1 MTLKVFWYR
10 CGRGHGNFGDVLT
23 PLLLDYFN
31 VRCEWA
37 PAEKAD
43 LAGIGSICEKI
54 PADFR
59 GVIWSSGNLRETHR
73 NHFPAARV
81 VALRGKLTHERT
93 TCAANADIVL
103 GDGGLLC
110 NLLAPQVRKRYKLG
124 IIPHYVD
131 QDHEVLQDLAKR
143 SRDICLIDICDEPR
157 VLIQNVAQC
166 EFILSSSLH
175 GLVLAD
181 SLGIPNRWLQAYGD
195 VLGEGFKFRDYYSV
209 YEIDRPEPLVIRT
222 TDSLETLL
230 PQIGSYHRPGIE
242 RIQANLLDRLKGVLG
257 GCWPVRTGASDTP
270 LHRAARLKQQ
280 PDHAK
285 RNDNSQRVMVTD
297 TGAVADDDWVTG
309 KPIEFAAMTD
319 DTTLFSHENLGELIF
334 GQPHIL
340 TQSFLLQRFGQFH
353 SVELHD
359 LPHYSFLRDNLES
372 PFEDHAYAEY
382 LACSWSYYR
391 GPEGNTPEERRRRI
405 FQYLQLYND
414 IDSRRHNSGDAIDEP
429 LTLCRR
435 PDGRTVIVDGNHRA
449 TIAHYLR
456 LDVPVRFVDLGTQL
470 ARVVAVPD
478 EYYGTARLAR
488 PYQSVFHRGTELVF
502 GRRRDLQTRMDLVF
516 SGDLVN
522 KVVLDLG
529 CNLGTNCYLAAE
541 RGAAAAIGIEKLPA
555 VASAAVRL
563 NAYLAAPCYFIAH
576 DLDQELEVV
585 PQADTVFCFSLLA
598 HLASASALLKTISRS
613 GCSVVYFEGHAAST
627 ANDYECFLKADL
639 FSGVELIGHTHD
651 GVHTVRK
658 TRPLFRCIV
667 KNRARNQG
675 APVAYSGQNLASQFS
690 VEGPAWKTST
700 RAVRDAHHADS
711 RPLKVEELESVIP
724 EGEAFIFVDGGLGI
738 ERAED
743 LTATRRMVR
752 FLERNGD
759 DWGPPADDEQAI
771 EELETLRLGGA
782 GFIVFAWP
790 AFWWLDY
797 YAGFHR
803 HLDDSYPCVLAS
815 DALIVFDIR
824 IKQAN
829 EALR

>member
-1 MTLKVFWYR
+1 
-10 CGRGHGNFGDVLT
+10 
-23 PLLLDYFN
+23 
-31 VRCEWA
+31 
-37 PAEKAD
+37 
-43 LAGIGSICEKI
+43 
-54 PADFR
+54 
-59 GVIWSSGNLRETHR
+59 
-73 NHFPAARV
+73 
-81 VALRGKLTHERT
+81 
-93 TCAANADIVL
+93 
-103 GDGGLLC
+103 
-110 NLLAPQVRKRYKLG
+110 
-124 IIPHYVD
+124 
-131 QDHEVLQDLAKR
+131 
-143 SRDICLIDICDEPR
+143 
-157 VLIQNVAQC
+157 
-166 EFILSSSLH
+166 
-175 GLVLAD
+175 
-181 SLGIPNRWLQAYGD
+181 
-195 VLGEGFKFRDYYSV
+195 
-209 YEIDRPEPLVIRT
+209 
-222 TDSLETLL
+222 
-230 PQIGSYHRPGIE
+230 
-242 RIQANLLDRLKGVLG
+242 
-257 GCWPVRTGASDTP
+257 
-270 LHRAARLKQQ
+270 
-280 PDHAK
+280 
-285 RNDNSQRVMVTD
+285 MVTD
-297 TGAVADDDWVTG
+297 TGAVTDDDWVIG
-309 KPIEFAAMTD
+309 KPIDFAAMTD
-319 DTTLFSHENLGELIF
+319 DTTLFSHEKLGELIF

-391 GPEGNTPEERRRRI
+391 GPEGNRPEERRRRI
-405 FQYLQLYND
+405 SQYLQLYND
-414 IDSRRHNSGDAIDEP
+414 IDSRRHNSGDAIDVP

-488 PYQSVFHRGTELVF
+488 PYQSVFHRGTELIC
-502 GRRRDLQTRMDLVF
+502 GRRRDVQTRMDLV
-516 SGDLVN
+516 SGGDLVN

-529 CNLGTNCYLAAE
+529 CNLGANCYLAAE

-627 ANDYECFLKADL
+627 ENDYERFLKADL

-651 GVHTVRK
+651 GVHNARK

-675 APVAYSGQNLASQFS
+675 APVASSGQDLASLFS
-690 VEGPAWKTST
+690 VEGPAWQTST

-711 RPLKVEELESVIP
+711 RRLKVEELESVIP
-724 EGEAFIFVDGGLGI
+724 EGEAFILVDGGLGI

-743 LTATRRMVR
+743 VTATRRMVR

-803 HLDDSYPCVLAS
+803 HLDDSYRCVLAS

-824 IKQAN
+824 IKQTN